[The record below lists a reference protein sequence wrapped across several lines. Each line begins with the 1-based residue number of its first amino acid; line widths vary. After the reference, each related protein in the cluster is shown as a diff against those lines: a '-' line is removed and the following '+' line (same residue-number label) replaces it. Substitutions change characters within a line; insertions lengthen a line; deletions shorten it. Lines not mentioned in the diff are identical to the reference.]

1 MNFDNLK
8 DPLIVA
14 ALFFVAASDWF
25 DNWLKDIFPSLR
37 TTNPMMFTLI
47 KTVFFAGLYW
57 LYRAF
62 MERQQNTGGRTSGVA
77 GGASGSS

>member
-1 MNFDNLK
+1 MNFDDFK

-37 TTNPMMFTLI
+37 TTNPMIFTLI
-47 KTVFFAGLYW
+47 KTVFFAALYW
-57 LYRAF
+57 LYKAF
-62 MERQQNTGGRTSGVA
+62 VKKQERERTSTSVTA
-77 GGASGSS
+77 GTSS

>member
-1 MNFDNLK
+1 MKFEDFK

-25 DNWLKDIFPSLR
+25 DNWLKDLFPSLR
-37 TTNPMMFTLI
+37 TTNPMIFTLI

-62 MERQQNTGGRTSGVA
+62 MERQKTANTGGS
-77 GGASGSS
+77 